1 MSKPKSAAASAVEPV
16 EGAPGSEPVVDLL
29 GLLALGGLARFA
41 RVADDA
47 ARAADVPS
55 RLRFSRI
62 AAAEL
67 QHVDALAEY
76 ASELGGDLDAAMAAH
91 TEALADLDARTVPSD
106 RWEGLITTYIA
117 YGVVADLERELAS
130 ALGERVAHLVADTG
144 ITDQV
149 VAELEPVLAQDS
161 QLGSR
166 LALWGRVVVGEALTF
181 AQAVLVGHPGLL
193 ALIGGEQEPA
203 AVTRLL
209 SRLAGGH
216 ARRMDRLGLTA

>member
-1 MSKPKSAAASAVEPV
+1 MSKPKSAAGSGAEPV
-16 EGAPGSEPVVDLL
+16 DGAPGSEHVVDLL

-41 RVADDA
+41 RIADDA
-47 ARAADVPS
+47 ARAAGVPG
-55 RLRFSRI
+55 RLRLSRI

-67 QHVDALAEY
+67 QHVDAIAAY

-91 TEALADLDARTVPSD
+91 TEALAELDARTVPSD

-130 ALGERVAHLVADTG
+130 PLGERVQHLVADTG
-144 ITDQV
+144 ITEEV
-149 VAELEPVLAQDS
+149 VGELEPVLAQDS
-161 QLGSR
+161 QLSSR

-181 AQAVLVGHPGLL
+181 AQAVLAGHPGLL
-193 ALIGGEQEPA
+193 ALIDGAQDQA
-203 AVTRLL
+203 AVTRLIG
-209 SRLAGGH
+209 RLAGGH